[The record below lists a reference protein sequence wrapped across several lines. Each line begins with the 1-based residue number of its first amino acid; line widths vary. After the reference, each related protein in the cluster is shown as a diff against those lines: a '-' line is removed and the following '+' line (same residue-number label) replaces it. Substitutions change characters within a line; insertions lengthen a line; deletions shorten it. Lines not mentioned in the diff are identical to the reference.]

1 MRLVFDVTRLVVA
14 TGGIDAFKKVL
25 ENKAHAARGREGVR
39 RDDIQRCVAC
49 TMQPVGCYALGFQD
63 TAETFDAYNLL
74 VFRQVSSI
82 DHDESSIGKVVVES
96 RFWDGLEAVEVK
108 K

>member
-1 MRLVFDVTRLVVA
+1 MRLVVDVTGLVVA
-14 TGGIDAFKKVL
+14 TCGVDAFKEVL

-49 TMQPVGCYALGFQD
+49 AIQPVGCYALCFEG

-74 VFRQVSSI
+74 VFRQVSRI
-82 DHDESSIGKVVVES
+82 DHDESSVGKVVVES
-96 RFWDGLEAVEVK
+96 RF
-108 K
+108 